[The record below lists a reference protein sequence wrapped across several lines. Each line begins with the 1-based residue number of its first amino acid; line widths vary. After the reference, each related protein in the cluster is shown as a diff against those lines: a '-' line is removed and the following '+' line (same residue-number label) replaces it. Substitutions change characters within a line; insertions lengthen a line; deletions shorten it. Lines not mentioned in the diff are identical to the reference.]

1 MVKVAIPSVRG
12 RVHSWV
18 VPGMEGNAAQG
29 DSGWTR
35 LFLGT
40 PRRSYRLDNQTREVL
55 LCSTGQPGC
64 RPAHERTKAHRNYK
78 TSFVVA
84 HTTVDATAQQL
95 DMIMVPDQGNAL
107 LL

>member
-1 MVKVAIPSVRG
+1 MTSCFCVNP
-12 RVHSWV
+12 
-18 VPGMEGNAAQG
+18 
-29 DSGWTR
+29 
-35 LFLGT
+35 
-40 PRRSYRLDNQTREVL
+40 
-55 LCSTGQPGC
+55 
-64 RPAHERTKAHRNYK
+64 KAHRNYK